1 MASNLGHQWEV
12 LAFDQSFMSVDI
24 LHSIGR
30 EETFYRDLVRDIALK
45 TKWRRSMV
53 PVGRE

>member
-30 EETFYRDLVRDIALK
+30 EETHFTV
-45 TKWRRSMV
+45 T
-53 PVGRE
+53 